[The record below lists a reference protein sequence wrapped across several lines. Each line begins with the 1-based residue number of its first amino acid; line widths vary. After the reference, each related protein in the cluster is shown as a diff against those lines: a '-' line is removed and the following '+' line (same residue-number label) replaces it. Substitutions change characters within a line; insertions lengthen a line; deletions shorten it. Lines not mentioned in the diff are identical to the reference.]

1 MEEIITKKEFIERY
15 KICRKTFNNWVRT
28 RGLPVVEISSH
39 RQFIKNTDLVQWENE
54 MKKK

>member
-1 MEEIITKKEFIERY
+1 MEEIITKKQFIDRY

-28 RGLPVVEISSH
+28 RGLPIVEISSH
-39 RQFIKNTDLVQWENE
+39 RQFIKKEDLVQWENG